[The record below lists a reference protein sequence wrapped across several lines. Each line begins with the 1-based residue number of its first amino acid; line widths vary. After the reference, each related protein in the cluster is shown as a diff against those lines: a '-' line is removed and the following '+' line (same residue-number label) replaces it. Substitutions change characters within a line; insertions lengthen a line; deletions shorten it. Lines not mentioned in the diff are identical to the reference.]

1 MTQTRKR
8 YDRQFKVAAARVVL
22 EKERTVKE
30 LSEELGIKD
39 TTLRRWADEYEELGE
54 NAFPGSGSP
63 KRNKDYEILKLRK
76 QVEELEMENEILKNF
91 RAFLNQD
98 RA

>member
-39 TTLRRWADEYEELGE
+39 TTLRRWAERLPACAHG
-54 NAFPGSGSP
+54 PSSP
-63 KRNKDYEILKLRK
+63 TFAAGPRVNWTCAAKPLHL
-76 QVEELEMENEILKNF
+76 
-91 RAFLNQD
+91 LNSQ
-98 RA
+98 RR